1 MRHFASRALSMD
13 APHRVGVLLAGA
25 GGTGSQVLHGLAR
38 MDHALRTLGYPGLFV
53 VVADPDRVSASNIGR
68 QSFSPADRGQS
79 KAAVLVTRINRFFGL
94 DWESLPAAVGAKEP
108 ELGRMDWLRR
118 GLLDVVIGC
127 VDTARARRGISEA
140 LGKWLRHAEYWLDF
154 GNSRNTGQV
163 VLGTNG
169 LVQPLAVS
177 ATQDEFRAKCEGR
190 EVGGQRLPTVLDLFP
205 DMADDAAEPSCSMEE
220 ALARQDLY
228 INATLADFGL
238 SLLWRLIRQGVIEIH
253 GLFLN
258 LEQCLASPLR
268 IDPEGWKRLG
278 WEE

>member
-1 MRHFASRALSMD
+1 MRHFASTALSMT

-25 GGTGSQVLHGLAR
+25 GGTGSQVLNGLAR
-38 MDHALRTLGYPGLFV
+38 MDHALRALGHPGLFV
-53 VVADPDRVSASNIGR
+53 VVADPDTVSAANIGR

-79 KAAVLVTRINRFFGL
+79 KAAVLVTRVNRFFGL
-94 DWESLPAAVGAKEP
+94 DWESMALAVGTKRP
-108 ELGRMDWLRR
+108 EGLDWLRV

-127 VDTARARRGISEA
+127 VDTVRSRRSMAKA
-140 LGKWLRHAEYWLDF
+140 LRGWLKNASYWLDF
-154 GNSRNTGQV
+154 GNSRSTGQV

-169 LVQPLAVS
+169 QVEASGWADHLA
-177 ATQDEFRAKCEGR
+177 QK
-190 EVGGQRLPTVLDLFP
+190 LPTVLDLFP

-238 SLLWRLIRQGVIEIH
+238 SLLWRLIRQGSIEIH

-258 LEQCLASPLR
+258 LEQCLTSPLR
-268 IDPEGWKRLG
+268 IDPEVWKRMG
-278 WEE
+278 WEG